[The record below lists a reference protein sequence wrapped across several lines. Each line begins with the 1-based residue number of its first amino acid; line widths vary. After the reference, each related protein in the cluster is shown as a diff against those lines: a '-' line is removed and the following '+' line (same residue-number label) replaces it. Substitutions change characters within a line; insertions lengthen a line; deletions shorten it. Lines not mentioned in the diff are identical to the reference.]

1 MERGERRI
9 QLMSNHEFANAFR
22 RLSALFAGADDLIH
36 DYNLL
41 LIYLQQN
48 PPKDASSS
56 PAWQEVKDLKPFMI
70 NAVN

>member
-1 MERGERRI
+1 MT
-9 QLMSNHEFANAFR
+9 NNEFENAFHH
-22 RLSALFAGADDLIH
+22 LCTLFDGADDLIH

-48 PPKDASSS
+48 PPKDADSS

-70 NAVN
+70 NAVNQLT